1 VEVGFHMT
9 ASFAMRHPRV
19 SKTLA
24 AAAVAVVAV
33 LVAVWA
39 TPRASGAAA
48 TWLRTA
54 PVHLKT
60 LRADE
65 PLAVAGPQGRG
76 AGAPTTLNAG
86 MTFSMVALLCDVPP
100 AGAVT
105 IRLRTSGDG
114 HSWGPWFTAPLEVAD
129 ERGTAQAF
137 IDPIWTGAG
146 QYAQVEAARNGRRG
160 PSSLSGV
167 RLVAIDP
174 TEDAG
179 VAARVTGVVRR
190 FAATVAGLSLT
201 ADASAATAGPA
212 IVTRAAWGADESLR
226 SGSPSYAPVKMA
238 FIHHTASGNDYTQ
251 ADAPAIVRA
260 IYAYHTKSLHWSDI
274 GYNFLIDRFGTI
286 YEGRYGGVARGVV
299 GAQAG
304 GFNTGSTGIAVV
316 GTFMDQAPPTETINA
331 LEQLLAWKLAVSGVA
346 PAGSA
351 TLTCGLT
358 DKYVNG
364 AKVTFPVIAGHRQA
378 NYTECPGDAFYALL
392 PAIRA
397 NVVSRVG
404 SAVNATVR
412 ASASLI
418 SPNGDGVL
426 DVAQLDIGISTAAD
440 WRLMIKDAGGRTVA
454 SWTGQGASA
463 DVTWNGTSGGSDVPD
478 GVYTAEL
485 TAIPAGGDP
494 TSASTQVTVDTTA
507 PRLTGAAVAPASFS
521 PNGDGQNETA
531 SVTYAPAEACS
542 VRVGVLDAD
551 GAVVRWLH
559 GWQARSEKSYT
570 VAWDGRITSG
580 SGLTAAPDGLY
591 RFDVERRDAAGNVAR
606 QGLKV
611 SIDRT
616 LASPSARPV
625 TFSPNG
631 DGVRDSV
638 SVGFT
643 LARKARVTVRV
654 SVGGRV
660 VRTLASEDLAAGA
673 RTVNWDGRDD
683 SGKSLASCRPDF
695 TVTAVSAFGESSVA
709 AGLVVDVYRPRL
721 YAPVGKSTTAGT
733 STHLGLKAADPFSA
747 KVDVSY
753 VVTDAKGRRVA
764 SGHPGWKP
772 AGKSLTVAWK
782 PASRGVF
789 TVTWHGVDLGGN
801 HEAGAV
807 TTVVRVS

>member
-1 VEVGFHMT
+1 MT
-9 ASFAMRHPRV
+9 ASFAVRHPRA

-24 AAAVAVVAV
+24 ACAVALVAL

-48 TWLRTA
+48 TWLRA
-54 PVHLKT
+54 PSVNLKT
-60 LRADE
+60 LRAADGS
-65 PLAVAGPQGRG
+65 LAVAGPQGRG
-76 AGAPTTLNAG
+76 AGAPITLDAG
-86 MTFSMVALLCDVPP
+86 VTFSMVALLCDVPP

-114 HSWGPWFTAPLEVAD
+114 HSWGPWFTAPLEVVD
-129 ERGTAQAF
+129 ERGTVQAF
-137 IDPIWTGAG
+137 TDPIWTGAG
-146 QYAQVEAARNGRRG
+146 RYVQVQAARSGRRG
-160 PSSLSGV
+160 PSSLSRV
-167 RLVAIDP
+167 RLVAIEP
-174 TEDAG
+174 AEDAG
-179 VAARVTGVVRR
+179 MAARVTGAVRR
-190 FAATVAGLSLT
+190 FAATVAGISLT
-201 ADASAATAGPA
+201 ADASAAAAGPA
-212 IVTRAAWGADESLR
+212 IVTRADWGADESLR

-238 FIHHTASGNDYTQ
+238 FIHHTASGNDYSQ

-286 YEGRYGGVARGVV
+286 YEGRYGGVTRGVI

-304 GFNTGSTGIAVV
+304 GFNTGSTGIAVL
-316 GTFMDQAPPTETINA
+316 GTFIDQAPPGETIDA
-331 LEQLLAWKLAVSGVA
+331 LERLLAWKLGVSGVD
-346 PAGSA
+346 PVGSA

-358 DKYVNG
+358 DKYVKG

-397 NVVSRVG
+397 NVTSRMG
-404 SAVNATVR
+404 SAVNATV
-412 ASASLI
+412 SASVPLI

-440 WRLMIKDAGGRTVA
+440 WRLVVKDTGGQTVA

-463 DVTWNGTSGGSDVPD
+463 EIAWNGISGGSDVPD

-485 TAIPAGGDP
+485 TATPAGRDP

-507 PRLTGAAVAPASFS
+507 PRLTSAAVAPASFS

-531 SVTYAPAEACS
+531 SATYAPAEACS
-542 VRVGVLDAD
+542 VRVGVLDA
-551 GAVVRWLH
+551 GGTVVRWLH
-559 GWQARSEKSYT
+559 GWQARSAKSYT

-580 SGLTAAPDGLY
+580 SGLAAAPDGLY

-611 SIDRT
+611 SLDRT
-616 LASPSARPV
+616 LGSPSARPA
-625 TFSPNG
+625 TFSPNE
-631 DGVRDSV
+631 DGVRDTTNLS
-638 SVGFT
+638 FT
-643 LARKARVTVRV
+643 LAREATVTVRV
-654 SVGGRV
+654 SVGGQV
-660 VRTLASEDLAAGA
+660 VRTLEPGDLAAGA
-673 RTVNWDGRDD
+673 RTVKWDGRDG
-683 SGKSLASCRPDF
+683 SGNSLTSCRPAF
-695 TVTAVSAFGESSVA
+695 TVSAVSALGESSITT
-709 AGLVVDVYRPRL
+709 GLVVDLYRPRL
-721 YAPVGKSTTAGT
+721 YAPAGKTTRAGT
-733 STHLGLKAADPFSA
+733 STHLSLKAADPFSA

-753 VVTDAKGRRVA
+753 VVTNAKGRRVA

-772 AGKSLTVAWK
+772 AGTSLTVTWK

-789 TVTWHGVDLGGN
+789 RVTWHGVDLAGN
-801 HEAGAV
+801 HEASAV
-807 TTVVRVS
+807 TTAVLVR